1 MTARPEATS
10 PPPAGGREAIDWEAV
25 LAQHGRWLRAV
36 ILARVGE
43 LEAVEEVMQEVAL
56 AAVRQAAPLQDRSK
70 VVPWLYRL
78 AVLQSLLYRRKC
90 ARQRQMRA
98 RYAQRCAS
106 DNGRE
111 EPPDP
116 LAWLIAKERERA
128 LAEALQRLA
137 PRDAE
142 ILLLKY
148 AQQWNYHQIAEH
160 LGISHAAVETRLHR
174 ARARLRKELAMLDP
188 GSEVDNV
195 QARPPRENAA
205 VSP

>member
-10 PPPAGGREAIDWEAV
+10 PQPAGGREAIDWEAV
-25 LAQHGRWLRAV
+25 LTQHGRWLRAV

-43 LEAVEEVMQEVAL
+43 PEAVEEVMQEVAL

-70 VVPWLYRL
+70 VAPWLYRL

-90 ARQRQMRA
+90 ARQRQLHA
-98 RYAQRCAS
+98 RYAQRHEG
-106 DNGRE
+106 DDGRAG
-111 EPPDP
+111 PADP
-116 LAWLIAKERERA
+116 LAWLIAKERQRA

-174 ARARLRKELAMLDP
+174 ARARLRRELVMLDP
-188 GSEVDNV
+188 GSEVDHV
-195 QARPPRENAA
+195 QARPPREGAA

>member
-10 PPPAGGREAIDWEAV
+10 PPPAGGREVIDWEAV

-70 VVPWLYRL
+70 VAPWLYRL

-148 AQQWNYHQIAEH
+148 AQQWNYHRIAEH

-195 QARPPRENAA
+195 PARPPRENAA